1 MATVWIRISHKCM
14 RSVEFAFGTNGD
26 FDTDI
31 KTGFLRVM
39 VEIRSALTSE
49 IDFHNEN
56 RKRFSDNGF
65 SL

>member
-1 MATVWIRISHKCM
+1 M